1 MIYCTLKLFLSG
13 VTHKCFKVSTPHS
26 RELKTSMKITG
37 VSDFKCL
44 IDMTSLLCHE
54 DHCFMFR
61 QFKTLQ
67 QILSQSK
74 GVNIAL
80 DWKQGYEISCFPH
93 EFSNSREHIRLCS
106 LFNPAYEKASTL
118 YEISTFYQMTSR
130 NGWLQKLL

>member
-54 DHCFMFR
+54 DRCFIFR

-80 DWKQGYEISCFPH
+80 DWKQEY
-93 EFSNSREHIRLCS
+93 EFSEIQRNILDYAHC
-106 LFNPAYEKASTL
+106 STL
-118 YEISTFYQMTSR
+118 HMKNHPHSIKFQHIIRWPAEGDIISSGR
-130 NGWLQKLL
+130 NQGDY